1 MCRKWA
7 ATLGVAFAFAA
18 VPAYGVTSKP
28 GPKPAPCGAKRPGVP
43 SNPAPPTK
51 PTTKP

>member
-1 MCRKWA
+1 MGRKWA
-7 ATLGVAFAFAA
+7 VTLGVAFAFVA

-28 GPKPAPCGAKRPGVP
+28 GPSPCGVKKPGVP